1 MWNSFLDKA
10 IKAAEVLDKQLNESV
25 GVTNDENQITTS
37 TFTTE
42 ELLSTNNSLSNQ
54 ANQASDDLVE
64 EDWEEE
70 CQIESIEQKA
80 ADNTDPPSDDK
91 NKDSEPK
98 EPPATDVV
106 DRESIVIEKDG
117 RIGDETEFEDANNAT
132 NVDDFQI
139 PDNQQTFP
147 VEKIE
152 KNQHPSDN
160 EIRIEDD
167 ADSSQ
172 VVVEIFEAQNVQTV
186 KGITT
191 ERTIPDVSLNEELTT
206 NEKQKFDGV
215 DFKPEEE
222 MELVISKPSPPPMK
236 HVQEINLDPS
246 KQIADSLVESQLE
259 DVRQLLKQREKQLV
273 AKNEELAEM
282 QLSFQME
289 RDDLLQKIQSTKD
302 EAKRRIAKAKERV
315 EIVEKQLQNFS
326 LAQSGMTEA
335 ATQKDEVISALRREG
350 EKLAHKQAEMEKAV
364 RIAKADARE
373 LRENLQVAISDKED
387 GLKKITSLEMELANV
402 KESLLLARRGE
413 SNAEKLENELR
424 LVRDESERRHAT
436 ILSLE
441 QHVKELKSQNKTLS
455 VELEE
460 SKKGAAAESELER
473 KKLMKEQNELVK
485 DLENTIRVIEREAA
499 MREDGLRHEVE
510 EIRRRWQDAVRR
522 ADALSIDIQTS
533 TAPLLRQLDSVNK
546 QNRARA
552 SAWTELET
560 QLRSELEENISL
572 NEALSKERNDWRSK
586 FSRCDRLCK
595 EQEEQLKKMKKSLDE
610 KSIEVDDLSNKLR
623 KLEEESSKMKKEWTE
638 VEKLAN
644 EGVSRVRSEMTKT
657 LVENE
662 ERYRSQMESLKSE
675 LNQEKDLRRQ
685 LELQVQGLLDNTGIF
700 VTPDLHTQPHGKEES
715 KPKKLRQSE
724 GQASILTNTLS
735 GFLQESDDE
744 AEEEDAE
751 SEFDHFQSGSSFA
764 ALDQLTSN
772 LKAAKNEI
780 QLLRSRLE
788 TSEKTREDL
797 AEALSECRNA
807 KEKLPLFEAKVK
819 ELTND
824 NFELTQEVRGLREDI
839 ADVRELYRTQL
850 NSLLEERASSANL
863 NGEATNVEKY
873 NGNMDENV

>member
-106 DRESIVIEKDG
+106 DRESIVIKKDG

-152 KNQHPSDN
+152 KNQHHSDN

-172 VVVEIFEAQNVQTV
+172 VVVEIFEDQNVQTV

-373 LRENLQVAISDKED
+373 LRENLQVVISDKED

-402 KESLLLARRGE
+402 KESLVLARRGE

-424 LVRDESERRHAT
+424 LVRDESERRQAT